1 MPLLAGLAAQAAAP
15 SASPKP
21 DGTLDYPLPSGGS
34 EVPHFA
40 SGGMTGSVVWVLVS
54 LALVIG
60 LITLLIRWL
69 SKRSQL
75 MGGARALEQLGGLT
89 LGPNKS
95 IQVIEAAGRIYV
107 VGVGENVTLLDRFP
121 AGEEADS
128 LRSQLLEK
136 RNAASGVP
144 LGEWMRR
151 IQGKTGEGNRSV
163 QASADDDKEEA
174 KRFQKLLHQKLEQQ
188 SRQQEEL
195 EQLFQ
200 ESRDRDR
207 LRDE

>member
-1 MPLLAGLAAQAAAP
+1 M
-15 SASPKP
+15 
-21 DGTLDYPLPSGGS
+21 
-34 EVPHFA
+34 PHFA

-121 AGEEADS
+121 AGK
-128 LRSQLLEK
+128 K
-136 RNAASGVP
+136 RTASAASCWRSAMPHPAYRWGNGCAESKARQEKGTALFKLRP
-144 LGEWMRR
+144 MTARKRR
-151 IQGKTGEGNRSV
+151 SGSRSC
-163 QASADDDKEEA
+163 
-174 KRFQKLLHQKLEQQ
+174 
-188 SRQQEEL
+188 
-195 EQLFQ
+195 
-200 ESRDRDR
+200 
-207 LRDE
+207 